1 MRWQLVDQG
10 RGTGSAQVI
19 ESDGE
24 WAVVE
29 ATQPF
34 PIGATLRGVESEA
47 GTEYRVKVR
56 GGKKLRDG
64 CYRVEGRF
72 VGMTR
77 EERER
82 LLAALSG
89 QATSAD
95 GQGSPAG
102 EG

>member
-1 MRWQLVDQG
+1 MLWQLVDQG
-10 RGTGSAQVI
+10 RGGGEARVV
-19 ESDGE
+19 ESDGD
-24 WAVVE
+24 WAVIE

-34 PIGATLRGVESEA
+34 PIGATLRGVEAETS
-47 GTEYRVKVR
+47 TEYRVKVR

-82 LLAALSG
+82 LLAAVAELGNASG
-89 QATSAD
+89 ES
-95 GQGSPAG
+95 
-102 EG
+102 

>member
-1 MRWQLVDQG
+1 VRWQLVDQG
-10 RGTGSAQVI
+10 RGAGQATVV

-34 PIGATLRGVESEA
+34 PIGATLRGIEA
-47 GTEYRVKVR
+47 ETGTEYRVKVR

-89 QATSAD
+89 HAIPGA